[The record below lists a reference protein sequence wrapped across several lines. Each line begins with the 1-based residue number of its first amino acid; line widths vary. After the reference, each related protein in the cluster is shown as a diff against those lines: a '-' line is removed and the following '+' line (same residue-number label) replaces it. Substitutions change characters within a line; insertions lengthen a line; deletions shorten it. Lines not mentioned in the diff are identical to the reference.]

1 MENNDMQNNT
11 RKNIKYSYKNK
22 LKTKSINKSKFT
34 LQMVTVKNVLIILS
48 VTFMANPVFADG
60 RSLESVATNLGDKA
74 ITVARAFV
82 LFGFAVGSILCF
94 IPWTRHWGIEVLK
107 TSGFGSLIVYG
118 APALIDFVRS
128 AF

>member
-1 MENNDMQNNT
+1 MKNENNKITADSSASVVCLNGIIEDRLLFVN
-11 RKNIKYSYKNK
+11 
-22 LKTKSINKSKFT
+22 F
-34 LQMVTVKNVLIILS
+34 KNVFIILS
-48 VTFMANPVFADG
+48 VAFMANPVFADG
-60 RSLESVATNLGDKA
+60 RSLESVASQLGDKA
-74 ITVARAFV
+74 ITVARSFV
-82 LFGFAVGSILCF
+82 LFGFAVGAILCF